1 MFSIQ
6 PDLRGIQTMRSDVT
20 VVLFSIFKITL
31 GDDEG
36 PFGYAHL
43 QICHF
48 CVCREYL
55 IYCEPVQATL
65 CRVYCVYLNFPL

>member
-1 MFSIQ
+1 MFSMQ

-36 PFGYAHL
+36 PF
-43 QICHF
+43 C
-48 CVCREYL
+48 
-55 IYCEPVQATL
+55 L
-65 CRVYCVYLNFPL
+65 CALTDLPFLCMQRAFNLL